1 MASSTIPE
9 KFLDLLTTKK
19 PLANIATIMP
29 DGTPQVTPVWFD
41 YTNGKIR
48 INTARGR
55 VKAKN
60 MKVGAKVALA
70 IVDPDNVYRY
80 IGIRGPVISRRREER
95 RRAYRQ
101 PGEEVP
107 ESGQISVPHAGRK
120 AGDVRDRA
128 GIRARHGLTRPES
141 ANIENSA
148 SLRST
153 RRHTSR

>member
-29 DGTPQVTPVWFD
+29 DGSPQVTPVWFD

-55 VKAKN
+55 VKAQN

-70 IVDPDNVYRY
+70 IVDPDNA
-80 IGIRGPVISRRREER
+80 IGTS
-95 RRAYRQ
+95 
-101 PGEEVP
+101 
-107 ESGQISVPHAGRK
+107 
-120 AGDVRDRA
+120 
-128 GIRARHGLTRPES
+128 ES
-141 ANIENSA
+141 AAPSSA
-148 SLRST
+148 KTRTAPTRIST
-153 RRHTSR
+153 AWRKST